1 MVDIKIV
8 FSEVTLIRDMFA
20 TLRPGGGSVIDNVI
34 GSSLLSLSVIST
46 CLINSDNVSQVYVNI
61 CRASLG
67 IVLSSWIMYFQ
78 DILNNTDTSNIKN
91 LNYVHLGVAAVVL
104 YIVPPDSRH
113 NSYVVYWIIIS
124 FRPLLLWL
132 LRKFPKSFS
141 YAEASLLSQSVVM
154 SAGAVVMKM
163 MSLEKINNKILAMQV
178 AKLLRWLEESMM
190 ENRVTVIMLLVLWTV
205 LVILSVGVVLV
216 YNLRGWTVTTRTRK
230 IFHVAIVLVYWSG
243 LQHCHLL
250 LLVSSYAALA
260 LMLGLEMLR
269 VTDLFPLLTREL
281 NKALTPFLDTKDSG
295 QLILTNIYL
304 LAGMSLPLWLDTA
317 AVTAGGVDS
326 LLLYSGLVSV
336 GVADTAAA
344 VLGSAV
350 GRVKWT
356 AGGDRTVEGSLAAVI
371 SSLSA
376 VMLLEQLGG
385 VTVSCWWSVIAA
397 VSAVSLSEALS
408 NQVDNLTLPLI
419 MMSVLN
425 ITTIITQ

>member
-1 MVDIKIV
+1 M
-8 FSEVTLIRDMFA
+8 RA
-20 TLRPGGGSVIDNVI
+20 
-34 GSSLLSLSVIST
+34 LL
-46 CLINSDNVSQVYVNI
+46 
-61 CRASLG
+61 
-67 IVLSSWIMYFQ
+67 VL
-78 DILNNTDTSNIKN
+78 
-91 LNYVHLGVAAVVL
+91 
-104 YIVPPDSRH
+104 
-113 NSYVVYWIIIS
+113 
-124 FRPLLLWL
+124 
-132 LRKFPKSFS
+132 
-141 YAEASLLSQSVVM
+141 
-154 SAGAVVMKM
+154 
-163 MSLEKINNKILAMQV
+163 
-178 AKLLRWLEESMM
+178 
-190 ENRVTVIMLLVLWTV
+190 IMLLMLWTV

-230 IFHVAIVLVYWSG
+230 IFHLAIVLVYWSG